1 MQDPAVLKQRAKV
14 NLVRDDELAKLL
26 PVRETVVEVELS
38 DGSHLSQRVSA
49 VRGTPPNPMA
59 RNEVIG
65 KARDLIEPVLGRET
79 STHLIETIF
88 EIENVTDVSSL
99 RRLLQRG

>member
-1 MQDPAVLKQRAKV
+1 M
-14 NLVRDDELAKLL
+14 
-26 PVRETVVEVELS
+26 T
-38 DGSHLSQRVSA
+38 
-49 VRGTPPNPMA
+49 

-65 KARDLIEPVLGRET
+65 NASDLIEPVLGRET

-88 EIENVTDVSSL
+88 EIESVTEVSSL